1 MGLWLAK
8 HVITPNPLEDK
19 KPIHIF
25 YKNVLYIMKARNKPM
40 PIGQVVLEYRAAENI
55 LRCTYLSN
63 VSVVF
68 TLTSNILSI
77 DVYKTDNQKKQRHVK
92 EYPWSF
98 SMMHIEL
105 NDMDDTEMRNPASAL
120 ILSKFNLR

>member
-1 MGLWLAK
+1 
-8 HVITPNPLEDK
+8 
-19 KPIHIF
+19 
-25 YKNVLYIMKARNKPM
+25 MKARNKPM